1 MVETEISKVD
11 WHIGCGTGTRSGG
24 SMIVLSWD
32 ITENGVQ
39 FWSKQR
45 MKPKL
50 DTLSE
55 KQYCTAES
63 RFFLL
68 CFIFILI
75 L

>member
-11 WHIGCGTGTRSGG
+11 WHTGCGTRTRLGG

-32 ITENGVQ
+32 IIENGVQ

-45 MKPKL
+45 MKPEL

-63 RFFLL
+63 
-68 CFIFILI
+68 
-75 L
+75 